1 MQQLLELQNKTRK
14 RSLDM
19 VAQLAKNLP
28 TVQETRGS
36 IQGLGRS
43 PGEGNGNPVQSSCLE
58 TPMDNGA
65 YSLRGHKS
73 RTRLSD

>member
-14 RSLDM
+14 RLLDM

-28 TVQETRGS
+28 AVQETRGS

-43 PGEGNGNPVQSSCLE
+43 PGEGNGNPIQSSCME

-65 YSLRGHKS
+65 YILWGHKS
-73 RTRLSD
+73 RT